1 MKREIVGQ
9 SKLGDELLV
18 CVGSTAA
25 QAMIEVRDG
34 KHQAKLLADFQEQAE
49 HRHGIGTTG
58 NGKSNAIAWAQR
70 GRSGRL
76 SEETLR
82 KRGEHL
88 RRMVRRDVAKKQGGA
103 RDAALNGAPC
113 GEDEPQ
119 NHARRRE
126 RTMYEPPELRAGD
139 IVDRQV
145 KVRMVEQTVE

>member
-1 MKREIVGQ
+1 
-9 SKLGDELLV
+9 LV

-88 RRMVRRDVAKKQGGA
+88 RRMVRRDGGKKKGGA
-103 RDAALNGAPC
+103 RGGAPDGAPRG
-113 GEDEPQ
+113 GEGPRTH
-119 NHARRRE
+119 NVRAARTASWR
-126 RTMYEPPELRAGD
+126 PC
-139 IVDRQV
+139 
-145 KVRMVEQTVE
+145 